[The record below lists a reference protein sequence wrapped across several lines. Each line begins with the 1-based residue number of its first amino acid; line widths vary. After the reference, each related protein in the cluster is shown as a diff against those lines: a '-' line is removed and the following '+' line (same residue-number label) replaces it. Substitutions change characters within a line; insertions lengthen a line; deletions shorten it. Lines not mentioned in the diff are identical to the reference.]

1 MREFRWFIVYYGEPL
16 LWMGGGSED
25 KLRIRLREGG
35 LGSNVAQINENT
47 QLKIYFIS
55 FNINLVTIL
64 SLCFR
69 FLVLN
74 IA

>member
-1 MREFRWFIVYYGEPL
+1 MWEFRWFIVYYGEPFP
-16 LWMGGGSED
+16 WMGGGSED
-25 KLRIRLREGG
+25 KLRIRLRERG
-35 LGSNVAQINENT
+35 LGSNVAQINENI